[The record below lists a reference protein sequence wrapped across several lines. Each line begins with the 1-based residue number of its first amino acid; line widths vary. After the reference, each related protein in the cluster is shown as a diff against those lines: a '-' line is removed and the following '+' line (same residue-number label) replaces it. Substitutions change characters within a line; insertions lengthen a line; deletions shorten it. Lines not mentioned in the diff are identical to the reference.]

1 MKSSARQAALR
12 EIAKLAPL
20 HTMTE
25 LAAMEWPTADG
36 SRARFSM
43 RTILDWLRD
52 AGVTAKPHPRHD
64 NELSDEAKVEIL
76 RRFREGETTLQL
88 SKVPWKMRDGKMRL
102 VHRTTIY
109 DAAIRRKKALP
120 TAFAARPATA
130 RAMSDAA
137 WNRWMLFGDQCE

>member
-1 MKSSARQAALR
+1 MKPSSREAAIR
-12 EIAKLAPL
+12 EIAKVASR
-20 HTMTE
+20 HTMAE
-25 LAAMEWPTADG
+25 LVKMEWPTANG
-36 SRARFSM
+36 TRARFSA
-43 RTILDWLRD
+43 RTIRGWLRS
-52 AGVTAKPHPRHD
+52 AGISEKRHMRH

-76 RRFREGETTLQL
+76 RRFREGETTHQL
-88 SKVPWKMRDGKMRL
+88 SQFPWKMRDGKMRL